1 MMRPA
6 KAFTL
11 IELLVVIAI
20 IAILAA
26 ILFPV
31 FAQAKAAAKKT
42 ADLSNM
48 KQMATGLV
56 LYASDN
62 EDLSPWSDHDLGI
75 EWFEQMYPYVKSV
88 DIFRTPAYQRVE
100 VEHEEGEF
108 ELPPTDYTINGL
120 WTHATP
126 LTNSSAP
133 SEQITI
139 SLRARLNGEID
150 YHPWPTDDGGNW
162 DDLSTYVDDHHEN
175 EDWFLARIEQRPWNN
190 QGSNFSF
197 LDGHAKYFPFQ
208 RTVQN
213 NFPLPGW
220 HNVDRISYHDAD

>member
-1 MMRPA
+1 MK

-48 KQMATGLV
+48 KQLATGLV
-56 LYASDN
+56 LYANDN
-62 EDLSPWSDHDLGI
+62 DDVSPWSLHEIGV
-75 EWFEQMYPYVKSV
+75 EWYLQLYPYVKSPDV
-88 DIFRTPAYQRVE
+88 FRTPAYSRTGITEDGGTVTPE
-100 VEHEEGEF
+100 
-108 ELPPTDYTINGL
+108 TDYTINGI

-126 LTNSSAP
+126 LTNSSSPA
-133 SEQITI
+133 EQITI
-139 SLRARLNGEID
+139 SVRARLSPEID
-150 YHPWPTDDGGNW
+150 YHPWPSGTTGSW
-162 DDLSTYVDDHHEN
+162 DDLSTYVDALHEN
-175 EDWFLARIEQRPWNN
+175 EDWFLERIEQRPWNN

-197 LDGHAKYFPFQ
+197 LDGHAKYFAFE
-208 RTVQN
+208 RTLRN
-213 NFPLPGW
+213 SFPLPGL
-220 HNVDRISYHDAD
+220 HNVDRVFYQPR